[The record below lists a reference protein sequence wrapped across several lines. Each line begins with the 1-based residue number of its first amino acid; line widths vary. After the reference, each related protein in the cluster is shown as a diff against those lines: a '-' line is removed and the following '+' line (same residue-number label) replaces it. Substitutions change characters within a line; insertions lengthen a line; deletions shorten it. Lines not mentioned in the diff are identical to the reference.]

1 MEGLLSFAAF
11 VVAAV
16 IGWAIAEGKQK
27 VFGYN
32 KNDEEKAVEDKLAQ
46 QLKQNGY
53 TELGI
58 HDILKT
64 STFRGFSAV

>member
-1 MEGLLSFAAF
+1 MEGLIAFAALA
-11 VVAAV
+11 VAALV
-16 IGWAIAEGKQK
+16 GWAIAEGKSK
-27 VFGYN
+27 AFTYT
-32 KNDEEKAVEDKLAQ
+32 KNQEEQDVEDKLAQ

-58 HDILKT
+58 HDILKN